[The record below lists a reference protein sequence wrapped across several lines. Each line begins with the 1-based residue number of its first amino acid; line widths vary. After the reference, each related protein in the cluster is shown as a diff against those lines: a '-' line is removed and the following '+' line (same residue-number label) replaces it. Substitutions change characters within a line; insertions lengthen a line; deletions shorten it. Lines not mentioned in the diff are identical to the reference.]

1 MGAQC
6 EAEEGR
12 AVVHLLSVSRE
23 GDRAWLPRVSCEG
36 ELRRAHL
43 IQQRPLHG
51 PACLVCQVV
60 CGQDH
65 SLVLTDKGEV
75 YSCGWGAD
83 GQTGRCALAL

>member
-51 PACLVCQVV
+51 PACL
-60 CGQDH
+60 GSNSTL
-65 SLVLTDKGEV
+65 SLCLPGCLWSGPQPVPHR
-75 YSCGWGAD
+75 
-83 GQTGRCALAL
+83 QR